1 MTQICLDLS
10 PYLNA
15 VCASPPLEPGA
26 GVVNAWGN
34 SFPLEEIAFGRRIVL
49 NGVRFDLPA
58 KKDNGPDHIECLGQC
73 ISVSMEAKAGPFEI
87 IHVLG
92 FGELGN
98 QALDLTAEDVS
109 GTTVRISV
117 ELGNWLRPANEP
129 HRPSAWR
136 ASRLRYAAGYDLDF
150 LQPAITAPAARLPKA
165 VNMVRLKLGANP
177 LAHVIAVTLSEV

>member
-1 MTQICLDLS
+1 MTQTCLDLS

-15 VCASPPLEPGA
+15 VCASPTYEPGA

-49 NGVRFDLPA
+49 DGVRFDLPA

-73 ISVSMEAKAGPFEI
+73 ISISTEAKAGQFAI

-92 FGELGN
+92 FGELGS
-98 QALDLTAEDVS
+98 QALDLTAEDIS

-117 ELGNWLRPANEP
+117 ELGNWLRPANER
-129 HRPSAWR
+129 HRPTVWR
-136 ASRLRYAAGYDLDF
+136 ASRLRYAAGYDLD
-150 LQPAITAPAARLPKA
+150 LLRPVMIATAARLPKA
-165 VNMVRLKLGANP
+165 VNIVRLKLGQNP
-177 LAHVIAVTLSEV
+177 LAHVLAVTLSEG